1 MNSEQTLK
9 IIKAS
14 SKMIES
20 AFHKVERDLKVLD
33 IIKEN
38 FVWLENGKLYCG
50 RRFDIEIPIDE
61 DIEEKEEIELL
72 KEWLGE

>member
-1 MNSEQTLK
+1 MNSKQAIK

-14 SKMIES
+14 SEMIES

-38 FVWLENGKLYCG
+38 FVWLDNDKLYCG

-61 DIEEKEEIELL
+61 DFEEKEEMELL